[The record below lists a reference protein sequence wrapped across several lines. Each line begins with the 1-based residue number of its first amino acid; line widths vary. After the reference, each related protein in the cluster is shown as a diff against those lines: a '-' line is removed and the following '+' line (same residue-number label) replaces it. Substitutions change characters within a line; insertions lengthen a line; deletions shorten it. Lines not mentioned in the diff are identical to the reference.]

1 MGVDL
6 GGGDGRV
13 SEHSLHASD
22 IRTIL
27 QEVGRETVTQGMR
40 VDILHDTGLGRIVF
54 HESLDAPWRQP
65 KCLATTSFRIFR
77 KGDEERRVD
86 VVSEL

>member
-1 MGVDL
+1 MKLLMRFFQVFIRNMGVDL

-27 QEVGRETVTQGMR
+27 EEVGGETVTQGMR
-40 VDILHDTGLGRIVF
+40 VDIFHDSALV
-54 HESLDAPWRQP
+54 A
-65 KCLATTSFRIFR
+65 
-77 KGDEERRVD
+77 
-86 VVSEL
+86 